1 MTKTTVAR
9 GRRSFGFGRIVAAAG
24 QGDSKR
30 LPSETMYHTAMHND
44 GAGGMTGFGRPKAMR
59 SGSRFTHLLLLLV
72 LAWQGVVVQT
82 HTHFAPVSRAPTSA
96 TAAIPLV
103 AAAGTTDASVSS
115 TIPASACFLCEE
127 QALFGAYV
135 LTAPVALV
143 APVADVAWYDA
154 TAGPYSA
161 RSQSSHSW
169 RSRAPP
175 ASVHLS
181 TI

>member
-1 MTKTTVAR
+1 M
-9 GRRSFGFGRIVAAAG
+9 I
-24 QGDSKR
+24 
-30 LPSETMYHTAMHND
+30 
-44 GAGGMTGFGRPKAMR
+44 GFGRPKTMR
-59 SGSRFTHLLLLLV
+59 SGSRIAHLLLLLV

-82 HTHFAPVSRAPTSA
+82 HTHFAQVGS
-96 TAAIPLV
+96 TAALPLTAV
-103 AAAGTTDASVSS
+103 ASGTDVSVSS
-115 TIPASACFLCEE
+115 TIPGAACFLCEE

-135 LTAPVALV
+135 LAAPVALV

-154 TAGPYSA
+154 IAGPYSA